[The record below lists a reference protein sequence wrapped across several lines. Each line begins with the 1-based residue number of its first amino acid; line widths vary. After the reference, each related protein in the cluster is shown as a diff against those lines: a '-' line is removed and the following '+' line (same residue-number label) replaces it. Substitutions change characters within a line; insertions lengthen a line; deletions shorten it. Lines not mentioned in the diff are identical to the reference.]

1 LPFIGG
7 VILCSYFPKSVSTPI
22 SIGLVI
28 LCCLLLSILKKQ
40 RRVFGIIAIPVFALF
55 GYLLAESSILRF
67 KDNPI
72 GGQLSGKDT
81 LLIEIVEEP
90 HIKENSIKAEIEVL
104 EIVKNDSFLPV
115 NGKAIIYFD
124 DTLSLSYGDQ
134 RLVTTQ
140 LNEIEDPKNPGQFD
154 YKRYLF
160 HHHIYHSGYV
170 SAEKDSLLSEG
181 NGNPIQAFAIFARQK
196 LMEQLKEVIPQNDEH
211 AIASA
216 LILGYKDELTSQT
229 RSAFASAGAMH
240 VLAVSGLHVGIIYLV
255 IEKLLKILPVLYRKK
270 WLRGC
275 LLLGGIWSYAILT
288 GLSASVIRAA
298 TMLTFVVFATVFN
311 RHTNIYNTIAASA
324 FFILLV
330 FGPFRIMEVGMQ
342 LSYLA
347 VLGIILIQPWLSSF
361 LTIENRILRWV
372 WEISCVSVSAQ
383 LATAPL
389 GFLYFH
395 QFPNYFLLSNLAVI
409 PCAFLILTTG
419 LIYLAISWVSVIGG
433 LVGLALKYEVRFLNF
448 VVNLVDQLPNSILA
462 GIDITVLE
470 TYLIYF
476 IIASM
481 LFAFM
486 AHKKK
491 AFFYLTGFLIVFLG
505 YQIFEKY
512 AQSNQ
517 QLFTVYSTRSDPA
530 LAFINGNSG
539 NVHSTASFLGNEDQ
553 LLFHVDHHLWK
564 RGLLRGESV
573 SEKKVKQDSSV
584 YEFDNKVILHLFGE
598 RETYPQNLKF
608 DWVVIS
614 DGGFIPVEFFT
625 SNKIDKIILDATN
638 SAGRRKALT
647 EIANENN
654 IEVYDVAKEG
664 AFVYESNH

>member
-1 LPFIGG
+1 MSCSLLLLLKKYRRLFG
-7 VILCSYFPKSVSTPI
+7 VIAV
-22 SIGLVI
+22 
-28 LCCLLLSILKKQ
+28 
-40 RRVFGIIAIPVFALF
+40 PVFMLF
-55 GYLLAESSILRF
+55 GYLLAESSISKF
-67 KDNPI
+67 SKNPV
-72 GGQLSGKDT
+72 GDYLNGSDT
-81 LLIEIVEEP
+81 LLIEVVEEP
-90 HIKENSIKAEIEVL
+90 HVKENSIKAEVEVL
-104 EIVKNDSFLPV
+104 QVVKGEQFLPV
-115 NGKAIIYFD
+115 SGKAIIYFD
-124 DTLSLSYGDQ
+124 DTLSISYGDQ
-134 RLVTTQ
+134 RLIATQ
-140 LNEIEDPKNPGQFD
+140 LNEIDGPKNPGQFD

-170 SAEKDSLLSEG
+170 ASEKDTLLSEG
-181 NGNPIQAFAIFARQK
+181 NGNPIQAFAISARQK
-196 LMEQLKEVIPQNDEH
+196 LMKQLAKVVPEKDEH

-255 IEKLLKILPVLYRKK
+255 IEKLLKIFPLLYRKK
-270 WLRGC
+270 WLRGS

-298 TMLTFVVFATVFN
+298 TMLTFVVLATVFN

-419 LIYLAISWVSVIGG
+419 LIYLAVSIVPF
-433 LVGLALKYEVRFLNF
+433 VGEFVGYLLKYEVRLLDY
-448 VVNLVDQLPNSILA
+448 VVSLVDQLPNSILA
-462 GIDITVLE
+462 GIDISILE

-476 IIASM
+476 IIGSF

-486 AHKKK
+486 ARKKR
-491 AFFYLTGFLIVFLG
+491 AFFYLTTLLVIFLG
-505 YQIFEKY
+505 FQIVEKY

-517 QLFTVYSTRSDPA
+517 QVFTVYSTRSEPA
-530 LAFINGNSG
+530 LAIINGSSG
-539 NVHSTASFLGNEDQ
+539 KVYSTASFLGSDDQ

-573 SEKKVKQDSSV
+573 SEEKLQPDSVV
-584 YEFDNKVILHLFGE
+584 YEFDDKVILHLFGD
-598 RETYPQNLKF
+598 REQYPQDMNF

-614 DGGFIPVEFFT
+614 DGGFIPVDFFA
-625 SNKIDKIILDATN
+625 SNQIEKVIFDATN
-638 SAGRRKALT
+638 SAGRIKALT

-654 IEVYDVAKEG
+654 IEVYDVAEEG
-664 AFVYESNH
+664 AFVFEKHNQNGL